1 MAYNISKV
9 HFVGE
14 SGVDTG
20 GLNREFWRLLVV
32 DIVHNIALGSQD
44 LVFLLK
50 ELGHHI
56 NSKCTYITI
65 QVTAPTIP

>member
-9 HFVGE
+9 NFVGE

-20 GLNREFWRLLVV
+20 GLSRELWRLVVV
-32 DIVHNIALGSQD
+32 DIVQQYCFLGSQD

-50 ELGHHI
+50 TSLLHLI
-56 NSKCTYITI
+56 KL
-65 QVTAPTIP
+65 